1 MRRMEKIRGGWP
13 MFTAA
18 LLLSV
23 GLFAVTGCSP
33 HKEAAAPQ
41 APPVKGPVEL
51 LTLGLEEVPVNR
63 EATGFVT
70 SATDAVLSSQG
81 AGTVE
86 SIRVK
91 EGDRVRKGEILVELD
106 RRELEA
112 RLSGARAEAEN
123 ASVRYGRMK
132 ELYSTESVTRQE
144 LDNADRALKVARAAQ
159 AALEARLSD
168 QTVRAPF
175 DGIVTEKRIEAGEM
189 AAPGRPLLRL
199 VDDRRL
205 RLDAAVPETE
215 IQYLKPG
222 DTVPVSLDALGGASV
237 TGTVSRIDPSSDPS
251 THSFRVKVDLPQRPG
266 LKTGLFGRM
275 VYEAGTRKTV
285 RVPASSIRVRGALS
299 SVYVAE
305 GDGVIRSRLVKTG
318 PSAGDVV
325 EILSGVSAGER
336 IVVHADESLDGKRIE
351 PSPGAP

>member
-1 MRRMEKIRGGWP
+1 MRRMETIRGGGP
-13 MFTAA
+13 LFTAA

-33 HKEAAAPQ
+33 HREAAAPQ

-51 LTLGLEEVPVNR
+51 LTLGLEDVPVRR
-63 EATGFVT
+63 EATGTVT
-70 SATDAVLSSQG
+70 AATDAVVSSRG

-86 SIRVK
+86 FIRVK
-91 EGDRVRKGEILVELD
+91 EGDRVRKGEILLELD

-112 RLSGARAEAEN
+112 QLSGATAEAEN

-144 LDNADRALKVARAAQ
+144 LDNADRALKVARAAH

-175 DGIVTEKRIEAGEM
+175 EGIVTEKRIEAGEM
-189 AAPGRPLLRL
+189 AVPGRPLLRL
-199 VDDRRL
+199 VDDRHL
-205 RLDAAVPETE
+205 RLEAAVPETE
-215 IQYLKPG
+215 IQFLKPG
-222 DTVPVSLDALGGASV
+222 DTVSVSLDALEDAPV

-251 THSFRVKVDLPQRPG
+251 THSFRVKVDLPARPG

-275 VYEAGTRKTV
+275 VYQTGIRKSI
-285 RVPASSIRVRGALS
+285 RVPAESIRTRGALA
-299 SVYVAE
+299 SVYVAGE
-305 GDGVIRSRLVKTG
+305 DGVIRSRLIKTG
-318 PSAGDVV
+318 AAGGDRV
-325 EILSGVSAGER
+325 EVLSGVSAGER
-336 IVVHADESLDGKRIE
+336 IVVHPEEGMEGGKIE
-351 PSPGAP
+351 NPPDKP